1 MKELHQS
8 TTIGIADEHAIM
20 AAGLIHL
27 LRAELDLSIDVQWI
41 VSSGRSLME
50 QLRKNPVRLLISELK
65 LAEIDGLD
73 LIEQIKS
80 TYPHTRILILSQYDQ
95 QKFVKM
101 AFSSGV
107 DGYVLKRSQPKNLIQ
122 AVRQVIQGEVYMGE
136 DVHFGPKRK
145 KTLEESARKKEFE
158 KEDRFKTQNNL
169 TDREREILIKL
180 AEGQSVREIAQE
192 LFISDQTVSAHKR
205 NMMRKFDVHSS
216 RELVE
221 KSRKHKLL

>member
-8 TTIGIADEHAIM
+8 ITIGIADEHAIM

-27 LRAELDLSIDVQWI
+27 LRAELDLSIDIQWV

-50 QLRKNPVRLLISELK
+50 QLRKNPVQLLLSELK
-65 LAEIDGLD
+65 LAEIDGID

-80 TYPHTRILILSQYDQ
+80 TYPQTRILILSQYDQ

-107 DGYVLKRSQPKNLIQ
+107 DGYVLKRSQAGDLIR
-122 AVRQVIQGEVYMGE
+122 AVGQVIQGEVYMGE
-136 DVHFGPKRK
+136 GVQFGPKRK
-145 KTLEESARKKEFE
+145 KRNEESARKKEFE
-158 KEDRFKTQNNL
+158 KEDRFKSQNNL
-169 TDREREILIKL
+169 TDREREILTKL
-180 AEGQSVREIAQE
+180 AGGQSVREIAQE